1 MVDGGGGGV
10 LVMVLMVMVVVVMVV
25 MLEVGAFLLTPLH
38 VDHAYRE

>member
-10 LVMVLMVMVVVVMVV
+10 LVMVVMVMVVMVV